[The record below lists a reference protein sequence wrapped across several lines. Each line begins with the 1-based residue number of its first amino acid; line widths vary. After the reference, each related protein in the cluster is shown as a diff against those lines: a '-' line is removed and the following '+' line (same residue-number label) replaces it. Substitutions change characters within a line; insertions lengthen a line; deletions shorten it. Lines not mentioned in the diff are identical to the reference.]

1 VKTAKVGDVATQIR
15 GVTYNK
21 ADVIDVPRDGF
32 LPVLRA
38 NNITDRGLTFD
49 DLVFVRA
56 GNIAPK
62 QRIVR
67 GDIVIAASSGSLSVV
82 GKAAQA
88 TTDFDGSFGA
98 FCKVVRPGP
107 LVDASYLGHFF
118 RTSAYRRLISS
129 LAAGANINN
138 LKSEHLDDLMIPL
151 PPLPEQRRIAAI
163 LDQADALRRLRRDSL
178 DRLGDLGQAIFEDR
192 YGSLAGE
199 VCIEDAVSD
208 TLIGMVRNGGSFGPD
223 FAIPYVRMDAI
234 TTDGAFLPEKVQ
246 RTDASDAE
254 IARYALETGDI
265 LFNTRNSKELVG
277 KTTIYRGAGP
287 CTFNNNIMRIR
298 MKPDWDP
305 VFVEAFLRSKTG
317 RQELEKRKSGT
328 TSVWA
333 VYWSQLK
340 TLKIPKPSREVQAS
354 FRALVEAI
362 WKKADLLREDRQKM
376 EHLFAS
382 LQHRAFR
389 GEL

>member
-1 VKTAKVGDVATQIR
+1 MRIARLAEVAEI
-15 GVTYNK
+15 V
-21 ADVIDVPRDGF
+21 RDGIAPEKIQAGTPYLGLEHIEAGGRILASEPVAQGQLASTKF
-32 LPVLRA
+32 RFGPDHLLYGKLRPYLAKIALPDFAGVCS
-38 NNITDRGLTFD
+38 TDILP
-49 DLVFVRA
+49 VRA
-56 GNIAPK
+56 GPELDKRYLAYFLRQPSM
-62 QRIVR
+62 VEF
-67 GDIVIAASSGSLSVV
+67 ASS
-82 GKAAQA
+82 
-88 TTDFDGSFGA
+88 
-98 FCKVVRPGP
+98 R
-107 LVDASYLGHFF
+107 
-118 RTSAYRRLISS
+118 SS
-129 LAAGANINN
+129 GAN
-138 LKSEHLDDLMIPL
+138 LPRLSPKALADFEIPL
-151 PPLPEQRRIAAI
+151 PAPSEQRRIAAI

-178 DRLGDLGQAIFEDR
+178 ARLGDLGQAIFEDR

-223 FAIPYVRMDAI
+223 FAVPYVRMDAI

-340 TLKIPKPSREVQAS
+340 TLKIPKPSREEQAS
-354 FRALVEAI
+354 FRAFVEAI
-362 WKKADLLREDRQKM
+362 WKKADLLREDLQKM

>member
-1 VKTAKVGDVATQIR
+1 MKTAKVGDVATQIR